1 MLVGHLA
8 VAFIAKRV
16 ESKISLG
23 TYSLAALCAD
33 LITFPLLIAGVEHFE
48 VARGVAT
55 NRSVGDIP
63 YSHSLLMDAV
73 WAAIFAA
80 IYFLWRRYA
89 RGAWILFA
97 AVLSHWLL
105 DFISHRP
112 DMLLAPGL
120 DSRFGLGLWNSI
132 PPALIVEGSFWLA
145 AIILYVRSTRANGR
159 AGTFALWA
167 GIGLVTLAWYGNIIG
182 GIDPNPVR
190 AGISGMVFFSLIV
203 AWTYWMNRA
212 RKPVPPTLQFDK

>member
-1 MLVGHLA
+1 
-8 VAFIAKRV
+8 
-16 ESKISLG
+16 
-23 TYSLAALCAD
+23 
-33 LITFPLLIAGVEHFE
+33 
-48 VARGVAT
+48 
-55 NRSVGDIP
+55 
-63 YSHSLLMDAV
+63 
-73 WAAIFAA
+73 
-80 IYFLWRRYA
+80 
-89 RGAWILFA
+89 
-97 AVLSHWLL
+97 
-105 DFISHRP
+105 
-112 DMLLAPGL
+112 
-120 DSRFGLGLWNSI
+120 
-132 PPALIVEGSFWLA
+132 LIVEGSFWLA

>member
-80 IYFLWRRYA
+80 IFSCGGVTREVLGYCLPPCSATGCWISLATDRICYWR
-89 RGAWILFA
+89 L
-97 AVLSHWLL
+97 VST
-105 DFISHRP
+105 
-112 DMLLAPGL
+112 PGL
-120 DSRFGLGLWNSI
+120 DWGFGIRCPL
-132 PPALIVEGSFWLA
+132 
-145 AIILYVRSTRANGR
+145 R
-159 AGTFALWA
+159 
-167 GIGLVTLAWYGNIIG
+167 
-182 GIDPNPVR
+182 
-190 AGISGMVFFSLIV
+190 
-203 AWTYWMNRA
+203 
-212 RKPVPPTLQFDK
+212 